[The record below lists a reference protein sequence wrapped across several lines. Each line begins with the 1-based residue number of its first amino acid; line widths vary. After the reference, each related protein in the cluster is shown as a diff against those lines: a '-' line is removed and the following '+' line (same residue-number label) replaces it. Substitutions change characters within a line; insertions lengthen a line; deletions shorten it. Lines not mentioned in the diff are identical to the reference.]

1 MLAIHTTYTI
11 QLFPPLAVIFA
22 ALIVRTDRK
31 LLARLRDA
39 EATSP
44 DRALLLDTLS
54 QFDAMRLRRLTD
66 GGAVVATPDGR
77 HFLDEEG
84 WQHYRSERRRR
95 AFGAVAVVLFAGAL
109 VLWFAK

>member
-1 MLAIHTTYTI
+1 MVAIHPSFTL
-11 QLFPPLAVIFA
+11 QLFPPLAVIVA
-22 ALIVRTDRK
+22 VAMTRTDRK

-39 EATSP
+39 QATSP
-44 DRALLLDTLS
+44 DSALMLDTLS
-54 QFDAMRLRRLTD
+54 GFAAMRLRRLTD

-95 AFGAVAVVLFAGAL
+95 ALGAIAVVLFAGAM
-109 VLWFAK
+109 VLLFAR